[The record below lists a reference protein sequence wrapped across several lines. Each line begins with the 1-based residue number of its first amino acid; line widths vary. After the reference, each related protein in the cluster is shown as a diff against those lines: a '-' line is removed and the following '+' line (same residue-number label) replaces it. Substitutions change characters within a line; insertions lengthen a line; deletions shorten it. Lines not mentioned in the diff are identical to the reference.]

1 MSRSTQLLLLTL
13 FVSLPF
19 LMFSQQKSWNLKS
32 DKDNT
37 KVYLRQNGA
46 LYEVKITT
54 SIQAPLAGIVTLLH
68 EVDQYYRWA
77 YKVTSA
83 NMIKKISDQEC
94 YYRSKIDF
102 PWPVDD
108 RDIIMYSLTE
118 QLENGTVIAKSSA
131 VPDMAPTEPNYVRI
145 RVSETKWTLVPSPT
159 GWTYVEYYIYSNPGG
174 SLPEW
179 LVNMAIDV
187 GPRET
192 LKNMKTML
200 KQPKYRNAKL
210 AYIKE

>member
-1 MSRSTQLLLLTL
+1 MQRSIQLLLLAM
-13 FVSLPF
+13 SLPF
-19 LMFSQQKSWNLKS
+19 GLLAQQQGWTLKS

-37 KVYLRQNGA
+37 KVYLRQNGS

-54 SIQAPLAGIVTLLH
+54 SIQAPLSGIVTLLH

-83 NMIKKISDQEC
+83 KTIKKINDQEL
-94 YYRSKIDF
+94 YYHSTIDF

-108 RDIIMYSLTE
+108 RDIVMYSTIQ

-131 VPDMAPTEPNYVRI
+131 APDMTPVDAKYVRI

-192 LKNMKTML
+192 LKNMKVML
-200 KQPKYRNAKL
+200 KQAKYRNAKL
-210 AYIKE
+210 AYIKD

>member
-1 MSRSTQLLLLTL
+1 MLRSTQILLLVLCT
-13 FVSLPF
+13 SLPF
-19 LMFSQQKSWNLKS
+19 WVHSQQQGWTLKS

-54 SIQAPLAGIVTLLH
+54 SIQAPLAGIVTLLQ
-68 EVDQYYRWA
+68 EVDQYYRWG

-83 NMIKKISDQEC
+83 NTIKKVSDQEC
-94 YYRSKIDF
+94 YYRSTIDF
-102 PWPVDD
+102 PWPLDD
-108 RDIIMYSLTE
+108 RDIVMHSQTE

-131 VPDMAPTEPNYVRI
+131 APDMAPTQPNFVRI
-145 RVSETKWTLVPSPT
+145 KVSETTWTLVPSPS

-192 LKNMKTML
+192 LKNMKVML